1 MSLAETCYELA
12 HGDGHQALWL
22 ALIAV
27 GHGQDATFTI
37 CPECGDG
44 FQAPNYNSRFCCN
57 QHRKNWFGRTD
68 GKNSKRKQG

>member
-12 HGDGHQALWL
+12 RGDGHHALWL

-27 GHGQDATFTI
+27 HHGKDASFTI
-37 CPECGDG
+37 CPECGEG
-44 FQAPNYNSRFCCN
+44 FQAEHYNSRFCSP

-68 GKNSKRKQG
+68 GKLANP